1 LVDFDDPASG
11 KALTDRRSG
20 KLKCVR
26 FAADADIEDRRSHSR
41 AGALGYSLYCWRT
54 FELDALHRR
63 VTQAGATQVSNILFD
78 EFARRTFTFF
88 APDGYHWM
96 LVEAP

>member
-1 LVDFDDPASG
+1 
-11 KALTDRRSG
+11 
-20 KLKCVR
+20 
-26 FAADADIEDRRSHSR
+26 
-41 AGALGYSLYCWRT
+41 LYCWRT

-63 VTQAGATQVSNILFD
+63 VTQAGATQVSNILLD